1 VHSEKPAE
9 GNKYNQNFRNR
20 FCGCAQDYD
29 PHEEKGTMFQC
40 IGLGTVEDGGC
51 GEDWWHPECLIGL
64 SRDWNKK
71 DAPAEEPQ
79 TGPPVTTNGES
90 NGEANGDATFPDAP
104 AEGVSM
110 ELPQIAESEV
120 TNGIPGSNING
131 DITILDAP
139 VEDEHIEDDPP
150 LPPGFPEEESFEHF
164 VCYKCVEAFPW
175 IKRYAGTEGFLRAV
189 YQKPELNALTE
200 AAAEAGAP
208 LPSTEETKPETVE
221 APAPPAASRK
231 RKASEEPSESN
242 PTDSSS
248 IKRQRSSSNS
258 PKDEAEHTSLAPPTC
273 IYEKLPQPST
283 ESISLFVKEDFR
295 LHLCRC
301 PNHFS
306 LLTPHPAL
314 LEEEETYEPPI
325 SEPSLHDSNGGGS
338 LGSRSL
344 LDRGEAA
351 LSNIDRVRA
360 IEGVMVYNHLREKVK
375 GFLKPFAE
383 SGQAV
388 GAEDI
393 KAYFESLRG
402 DAEGIKAMAA
412 MRKDDEGSGG
422 SGNSRKEQGG
432 Y

>member
-1 VHSEKPAE
+1 MPSTSPCTLRLDEKTGEKGSVHSEKPAE

-29 PHEEKGTMFQC
+29 AHEEKGTMFQC

-64 SRDWNKK
+64 PRDWNKK
-71 DAPAEEPQ
+71 DAAEE
-79 TGPPVTTNGES
+79 TGKSADLTS
-90 NGEANGDATFPDAP
+90 AAANGDKTLPDAP
-104 AEGVSM
+104 VAEV
-110 ELPQIAESEV
+110 PQTTE
-120 TNGIPGSNING
+120 NGNGNG
-131 DITILDAP
+131 DTAIPDAS
-139 VEDEHIEDDPP
+139 EEAAHIEDDPP

-175 IKRYAGTEGFLRAV
+175 IKRYAGTDGFLPAV
-189 YQKPELNALTE
+189 YKKNELNAPTE
-200 AAAEAGAP
+200 QAAEAGAP
-208 LPSTEETKPETVE
+208 ISPTKETNAETTALPTE
-221 APAPPAASRK
+221 SRK
-231 RKASEEPSESN
+231 RKASEEPSDST
-242 PTDSSS
+242 PTDSST
-248 IKRQRSSSNS
+248 IKRQRSTSN
-258 PKDEAEHTSLAPPTC
+258 PLKDEPESAFTPILIC
-273 IYEKLPQPST
+273 LYEKLPQPSS
-283 ESISLFVKEDFR
+283 ESFSLFVKEDFR

-301 PNHFS
+301 PKHFP

-314 LEEEETYEPPI
+314 LEEEETYEPPV
-325 SEPSLHDSNGGGS
+325 SEPSLHDGGS

-351 LSNIDRVRA
+351 LSNMDRVKA

-393 KAYFESLRG
+393 KAYFEKLRG
-402 DAEGIKAMAA
+402 DAEGIQAMAA
-412 MRKDDEGSGG
+412 MRKEDGGEGG
-422 SGNSRKEQGG
+422 SGDGRREQGG

>member
-9 GNKYNQNFRNR
+9 GNKYNHNFRNR

-64 SRDWNKK
+64 PRDWNKK
-71 DAPAEEPQ
+71 DTPVMEEQ
-79 TGPPVTTNGES
+79 VAG
-90 NGEANGDATFPDAP
+90 NGDP
-104 AEGVSM
+104 
-110 ELPQIAESEV
+110 
-120 TNGIPGSNING
+120 NG
-131 DITILDAP
+131 DTAMPDEP
-139 VEDEHIEDDPP
+139 VEEDPP
-150 LPPGFPEEESFEHF
+150 LPPGFPQEDDFEHF
-164 VCYKCVEAFPW
+164 VCYKCVAAFPW
-175 IKRYAGTEGFLRAV
+175 VKRYAGTEGFLPAV
-189 YQKPELNALTE
+189 YQKPELNR
-200 AAAEAGAP
+200 GG
-208 LPSTEETKPETVE
+208 PSAHVGTSVTNPEESKPESIE
-221 APAPPAASRK
+221 SAPPTQSRK
-231 RKASEEPSESN
+231 RKASEEPSSESN
-242 PTDSSS
+242 PTDSAP
-248 IKRQRSSSNS
+248 IKRQRSFSN
-258 PKDEAEHTSLAPPTC
+258 PPTADTDQASTAGPTC
-273 IYEKLPQPST
+273 LYEKLPEPSK
-283 ESISLFVKEDFR
+283 ESLSLFVKEDFR

-301 PNHFS
+301 PTHFS

-314 LEEEETYEPPI
+314 LEEEETYEPPL
-325 SEPSLHDSNGGGS
+325 SMSSHHTDGNGS

-360 IEGVMVYNHLREKVK
+360 IEGAMVYNHLREKVK

-388 GAEDI
+388 GADDI
-393 KAYFESLRG
+393 KAYFEALRG

-412 MRKDDEGSGG
+412 MRENDGGEGG
-422 SGNSRKEQGG
+422 SGDQRKEQGG

>member
-1 VHSEKPAE
+1 LRIDEATGEKGNVHSERPAE

-64 SRDWNKK
+64 PRDWNNKE
-71 DAPAEEPQ
+71 APAEELKGTETITEPR
-79 TGPPVTTNGES
+79 VTTNR
-90 NGEANGDATFPDAP
+90 A
-104 AEGVSM
+104 
-110 ELPQIAESEV
+110 
-120 TNGIPGSNING
+120 TNGNMYGNT
-131 DITILDAP
+131 TILEAP
-139 VEDEHIEDDPP
+139 DEDPQFEDDPP
-150 LPPGFPEEESFEHF
+150 LPPGFPEEDSFEHF
-164 VCYKCVEAFPW
+164 ACYKCVEAFPW
-175 IKRYAGTEGFLRAV
+175 IKRYAGTEGFLPAI
-189 YQKPELNALTE
+189 YQKPELNAST
-200 AAAEAGAP
+200 AP
-208 LPSTEETKPETVE
+208 APVTEETKTVATE
-221 APAPPAASRK
+221 NTVASTESRK
-231 RKASEEPSESN
+231 RKASEDPLSESN
-242 PTDSSS
+242 GTESAST
-248 IKRQRSSSNS
+248 KRQRNISNP
-258 PKDEAEHTSLAPPTC
+258 PKDETEPSSTSISICL
-273 IYEKLPQPST
+273 YDRLPQPST
-283 ESISLFVKEDFR
+283 ESISLFVKQDFR

-301 PNHFS
+301 PNHFP
-306 LLTPHPAL
+306 LLTSHPAL
-314 LEEEETYEPPI
+314 LEEEDTYEPPV
-325 SEPSLHDSNGGGS
+325 SEPSLHDGGS

-351 LSNIDRVRA
+351 LSNVDRVRA

-402 DAEGIKAMAA
+402 DAEGIQAMAA
-412 MRKDDEGSGG
+412 MRQNDSGEGG
-422 SGNSRKEQGG
+422 SGDSRKEQGG

>member
-1 VHSEKPAE
+1 MPSTSPCTLRLDEKTGEKGSVHSEKPAD

-64 SRDWNKK
+64 PRDWNKK
-71 DAPAEEPQ
+71 DASEETVKPADS
-79 TGPPVTTNGES
+79 V
-90 NGEANGDATFPDAP
+90 AVAVNGDATLPDAP
-104 AEGVSM
+104 GSEAPQTAE
-110 ELPQIAESEV
+110 
-120 TNGIPGSNING
+120 NGRRANG
-131 DITILDAP
+131 DTAVADAS
-139 VEDEHIEDDPP
+139 VEDAHFEDDPP

-175 IKRYAGTEGFLRAV
+175 VKRYVGTEGFLPAI
-189 YQKPELNALTE
+189 YQKNELNTPTE
-200 AAAEAGAP
+200 QAADPPIEQTGESHIGTMS
-208 LPSTEETKPETVE
+208 LPTE
-221 APAPPAASRK
+221 SRK
-231 RKASEEPSESN
+231 RKASEELSDSN
-242 PTDSSS
+242 PTGSSTV
-248 IKRQRSSSNS
+248 KRHRSTSNPS
-258 PKDEAEHTSLAPPTC
+258 KDEAEPSFTPISICL
-273 IYEKLPQPST
+273 YEKLPQPSS
-283 ESISLFVKEDFR
+283 ESFSLFVKEDFR
-295 LHLCRC
+295 FHLCRC
-301 PNHFS
+301 PQHFP

-314 LEEEETYEPPI
+314 LEEEETYEPPV
-325 SEPSLHDSNGGGS
+325 SEPSLHDGGS
-338 LGSRSL
+338 IGSRSL

-351 LSNIDRVRA
+351 LSNMDRVKA

-393 KAYFESLRG
+393 KAYFEKLRG
-402 DAEGIKAMAA
+402 DAEGIQAMAA
-412 MRKDDEGSGG
+412 MRKDDGGEGGSGG
-422 SGNSRKEQGG
+422 NRRQQGG